1 MKLIDVIDQ
10 LRKEEGIPVQR
21 FIEGIMSTHSYY
33 RYTSHQYEM
42 KLSQGLALIKQLKR
56 SPESIFDYL
65 AVVHQSPK
73 SKLSLF
79 LQAKVN
85 HHTHLIK
92 KYQESLKT
100 YVYDDFQIK
109 ERLKNFP
116 NVESSYQY
124 VYESLLLY
132 DDLLFSKKILPLL
145 DVASMQKVKDNR
157 YITGILAYLYHHG
170 LYASSLHKMLKRIT
184 QPHFFKSG
192 TWDIPFLMSM
202 HVLNTHLYSDY
213 KKHVDMYEK
222 HVLWISKRLT
232 GSLDIGFI
240 AHCYQHVSYVYY
252 VKEDPQFKDM
262 LYRYL
267 ATLMLRLQQE
277 PLNEEIVKL
286 SELYDMDIKAFYEE
300 YTNAQIHHMLH
311 P

>member
-1 MKLIDVIDQ
+1 MKLIDVIEQ
-10 LRKEEGIPVQR
+10 LRKEEGISVQR
-21 FIEGIMSTHSYY
+21 LIEGIMSTHSYY

-42 KLSQGLALIKQLKR
+42 KLSQGLALMKQLKR

-73 SKLSLF
+73 SMLSLF

-85 HHTHLIK
+85 NHTHMIK

-100 YVYDDFQIK
+100 YVYDDVQIK

-116 NVESSYQY
+116 NVESTYHY

-132 DDLLFSKKILPLL
+132 DDLSFSHKILPSL
-145 DVASMQKVKDNR
+145 DLASMQKVKDNR
-157 YITGILAYLYHHG
+157 YITGILAYLYHQR
-170 LYASSLHKMLKRIT
+170 LYTSSLHKMLKRIT

-202 HVLNTHLYSDY
+202 HVLNTHPYSDY
-213 KKHVDMYEK
+213 KKHIDMYEK

-240 AHCYQHVSYVYY
+240 AHSYQHVSYVYY
-252 VKEDPQFKDM
+252 VKEDPQFKDI

-267 ATLMLRLQQE
+267 STLMLRLHQDT
-277 PLNEEIVKL
+277 LNEEIVRL
-286 SELYDMDIKAFYEE
+286 SELYNMDIKAFYED
-300 YTNAQIHHMLH
+300 YTNAQIQHVLNT
-311 P
+311 